1 MDGACRKAIQLIC
14 APFADDWSPGYDG
27 YASGKEKGAKKSCR
41 SWQAR
46 HTKPWLRAH
55 VVMCWNFVAL
65 LIAGSSFGSRRELG
79 RELF

>member
-1 MDGACRKAIQLIC
+1 
-14 APFADDWSPGYDG
+14 
-27 YASGKEKGAKKSCR
+27 
-41 SWQAR
+41 
-46 HTKPWLRAH
+46 